1 MKTPKATAADDQVLV
16 FVRPVTDAEYGTP
29 SSSIGHERYLL
40 LKRGMTIGEF
50 LDIDLRGNQPRRADI
65 AQNVK
70 VRTGQSSPNLVLADP
85 LSVEAI
91 AARHEYVG
99 QSAGAAG
106 AADAATLLSPP
117 LPSSVTKAAAPMLD
131 PKKSRLICE
140 VDFEKNGKQTGYV
153 RLFHSVHASA
163 YGFIPI
169 PIVVIKNGTGPTAV
183 LVSGNHG
190 DEYEGQVALSDL
202 ARRLEPEKIQ
212 GRVIILPMANFAA
225 GMAGR
230 RTSPIDE
237 VNLNRAFPGDPNGTV
252 TQQIAY
258 WIESTLLPKADFV
271 ADLHSGGSS
280 LMYVPCALMKLS
292 GNEKRE
298 TAQRAMLEA
307 FGAPINYITPGGS
320 GTGQDNTLSGGAE
333 RLGIPAIGTELAG
346 SGTVTPA
353 ALRIVRRGLNNLLV
367 HAGILP
373 ESERIEITTPPRVVT
388 VAGPEHFVYASE
400 SGVWEPVAELGQTV
414 TAGQVA
420 ARIHTPET
428 PWRGPVTLRF
438 EADGIVLCKRIPG
451 RTMRGDCLFHL
462 GA

>member
-1 MKTPKATAADDQVLV
+1 MSSLPKMIPDDYVFTRVRDAAHPEYATASA
-16 FVRPVTDAEYGTP
+16 TATA
-29 SSSIGHERYLL
+29 RYALL
-40 LKRGMTIGEF
+40 RRGMTVKEF
-50 LDIDLRGNQPRRADI
+50 LDIDLRGNQPRRIDI
-65 AQNVK
+65 TNNLK
-70 VRTGQSSPNLVLADP
+70 VRVGQYSANLELAAPSAPDA
-85 LSVEAI
+85 V
-91 AARHEYVG
+91 AARREYLGTMAEAVTYV
-99 QSAGAAG
+99 AAI
-106 AADAATLLSPP
+106 D
-117 LPSSVTKAAAPMLD
+117 TKADDIMLD
-131 PKKSRLICE
+131 PKKSRLVCE
-140 VDFEKNGKQTGYV
+140 VDFEKDGKQTGFV

-169 PIVVIKNGTGPTAV
+169 PIVVIKNGEGPTAV
-183 LVSGNHG
+183 FTSGNHG
-190 DEYEGQVALSDL
+190 DEYEGQVALCDL
-202 ARRLEPEKIQ
+202 ARTLDPAKIK
-212 GRVIILPMANFAA
+212 GRVILLPMANFAA

-292 GNEKRE
+292 GDEKRNA
-298 TAQRAMLEA
+298 AQRAMLEA

-346 SGTVTPA
+346 SGTVTRA
-353 ALRIVRRGLNNLLV
+353 ALQVVRRGLNNLLV

-373 ESERIEITTPPRVVT
+373 ESDRVEITVAPQVVT
-388 VAGPEHFVYASE
+388 VAGPEHFVYAAE
-400 SGVWEPVAELGQTV
+400 SGVWEPMVELGQMV
-414 TAGQVA
+414 QAGQAA
-420 ARIHTPET
+420 ARIYRPET
-428 PWRGPVTLRF
+428 PWLPPVTMRF
-438 EADGIVLCKRIPG
+438 EAGGMVLCKRIPG

>member
-1 MKTPKATAADDQVLV
+1 
-16 FVRPVTDAEYGTP
+16 
-29 SSSIGHERYLL
+29 
-40 LKRGMTIGEF
+40 
-50 LDIDLRGNQPRRADI
+50 
-65 AQNVK
+65 
-70 VRTGQSSPNLVLADP
+70 
-85 LSVEAI
+85 
-91 AARHEYVG
+91 
-99 QSAGAAG
+99 
-106 AADAATLLSPP
+106 
-117 LPSSVTKAAAPMLD
+117 MLD
-131 PKKSRLICE
+131 PKRSRLVCE
-140 VDFEKNGKQTGYV
+140 VDFDKDGKQNGFV

-169 PIVVIKNGTGPTAV
+169 PITVVKNGEGPTVV

-190 DEYEGQVALSDL
+190 DEYEGQVALCDL
-202 ARRLEPEKIQ
+202 SRTLDPEKIK

-237 VNLNRAFPGDPNGTV
+237 VNLNRAFPGDPDGTV

-280 LMYVPCALMKLS
+280 LMYLPSALMKKS
-292 GNEKRE
+292 GNTKRDE
-298 TAQRAMLEA
+298 AQRAMLEA
-307 FGAPINYITPGGS
+307 FGAPMNYISTGGS

-346 SGTVTPA
+346 SGTVTPHA
-353 ALRIVRRGLNNLLV
+353 ARVARRGVNNLLV

-373 ESERIEITTPPRVVT
+373 ETERMEPPTPPKFVT

-400 SGVWEPVAELGQTV
+400 SGVWEPLVELGQTV
-414 TAGQVA
+414 TADQVA
-420 ARIHTPET
+420 ARIYTPET
-428 PWRGPVTLRF
+428 PWRPPVYLRF
-438 EADGIVLCKRIPG
+438 QAEGIVLCKRVPG
-451 RTMRGDCLFHL
+451 RTSRGDCLFHL